1 MSEKPKKPSPI
12 QRIGSRARSAFADF
26 VRLEASGGI
35 VLLASAIVALVWANS
50 PWASA
55 YFAFKQWSIGFHA
68 FGTGIEMPLILWVND
83 GLMAL
88 FFFVVGLEIK
98 RELTS
103 GELSTVRTATLPAL
117 AAIGGIVVPALLFL
131 SLNSGLSTARGWG
144 IPIATDI
151 AFSLGVL
158 SLLGRRAP
166 TELKVF
172 LTALAIVDDIGAL
185 AVIALVYST
194 SLDFAALGWAALL
207 VVVLIALVRRGIAN
221 GWVFAVVGLGLWL
234 LFLRSGVHATIAG
247 VIVAFCVPATAKGA
261 EAESGFLERAE
272 HALLPWTTYAIVPLF
287 GLVNAGVAFD
297 LTAARSLGEPLAL
310 GILAGLVVG
319 KPVGILL
326 ASWLAVRWRIAALPS
341 AVNWRHLAGAG
352 CLAGIGFTMS
362 VFVAELAFEGA
373 ALVDSAKIG
382 ILLSSLVSA
391 LLGAAVLRAG
401 ARAEDPAA

>member
-1 MSEKPKKPSPI
+1 MSEEPKKPSPI
-12 QRIGSRARSAFADF
+12 HRIGRRARSAFADF

-50 PWASA
+50 PWSSA
-55 YFAFKQWSIGFHA
+55 YLAFKQWSIGFHA

-117 AAIGGIVVPALLFL
+117 AAMGGIVVPALLFL
-131 SLNSGLSTARGWG
+131 SFNSGLSTARGWG

-158 SLLGRRAP
+158 ALLGRRAP

-185 AVIALVYST
+185 AVIALFYST
-194 SLDFAALGWAALL
+194 SLDLAALGWAALL
-207 VVVLIALVRRGIAN
+207 VVVLIALVRREIAN
-221 GWVFAVVGLGLWL
+221 GWVFAFIGVVLWL

-326 ASWLAVRWRIAALPS
+326 ASWLAVRWRIAALPT

-362 VFVAELAFEGA
+362 VFVAELAFERV

-382 ILLSSLVSA
+382 ILLSSLLAA

-401 ARAEDPAA
+401 SRAEDPAA